1 MSKTTKT
8 LYTIFLEKTAQK
20 KPTTADRKRLI
31 LSSFKGSNRAKNV
44 PKITKVLNKQHYD
57 SLHFNKEQ
65 SLIKNIKRFLSEF
78 LDFLDLNEIKII
90 ETYFEKETQTFL
102 VLSEIFENYY
112 LIQTKVSWRTGFFGS
127 SVLQLIH
134 YENFDENPDGTY
146 NSNKLI

>member
-1 MSKTTKT
+1 MPKTTKT

-31 LSSFKGSNRAKNV
+31 SASFNGNNRAKNV
-44 PKITKVLNKQHYD
+44 PKITKVLNKYPYEVLSFSRQKK
-57 SLHFNKEQ
+57 LV
-65 SLIKNIKRFLSEF
+65 KNIKIFLSEF

-112 LIQTKVSWRTGFFGS
+112 LIQTKIHWNTGVFS
-127 SVLQLIH
+127 KAILQLIH
-134 YENFDENPDGTY
+134 YNGFKESSDGTY
-146 NSNKLI
+146 KFNKLI